1 MAESSSYKQMAERWA
16 EIVIERW
23 IRKIQVLDI
32 GSTGELLKS
41 LQSPATL
48 DAKGDP
54 AKITFTYLYYGIFTD
69 MGVGKDVKIGEAGRG
84 NNRRKKP
91 WYSSVFENEVATL
104 GRLMAER
111 YGYDAATLPLR
122 AFQGM
127 THRGYNDAAYYELLK
142 KK

>member
-1 MAESSSYKQMAERWA
+1 MAESSSYKEMAERWA

-23 IRKIQVLDI
+23 IRKIQALNI

-41 LQSPATL
+41 LQSHVTL
-48 DAKGDP
+48 DAQGNP

-69 MGVGKDVKIGEAGRG
+69 MGVGKNVKIGEAGKG
-84 NNRRKKP
+84 NNRKKKP
-91 WYSSVFENEVATL
+91 WYSSVFQNEVATL

-122 AFQGM
+122 AFHTM
-127 THRGYNDAAYYELLK
+127 SERSYNDEAYYNLLK

>member
-1 MAESSSYKQMAERWA
+1 MAERWA

-41 LQSPATL
+41 LQSHVTL

-69 MGVGKDVKIGEAGRG
+69 MGVGRNVKIGEAGKG
-84 NNRRKKP
+84 NNRKKKP
-91 WYSSVFENEVATL
+91 WYSSVFQNEVATL

-122 AFQGM
+122 AFEGM
-127 THRGYNDAAYYELLK
+127 GKLARNDEAYYNLLK

>member
-41 LQSPATL
+41 LQSHVTL

-127 THRGYNDAAYYELLK
+127 THRGYNDAAY
-142 KK
+142 

>member
-1 MAESSSYKQMAERWA
+1 MAERWA

-23 IRKIQVLDI
+23 IRKIQSLNI

-41 LQSPATL
+41 LQSHVEL
-48 DAKGDP
+48 DAQGNP
-54 AKITFTYLYYGIFTD
+54 AKITFLYLYYGIFTD
-69 MGVGKDVKIGEAGRG
+69 MGVGNKVHIGETGKG

-91 WYSSVFENEVATL
+91 WYSSVFQNEVSTL

-122 AFQGM
+122 AFEGISK
-127 THRGYNDAAYYELLK
+127 RAFNDEAYYELLK